1 MPIPSWTQT
10 VDTIFTSTWSYRQTK
25 AVEQAFLKTPFLF
38 WLQKNGGVEK
48 VSGYTRLEIPLDY
61 GEITNIAWIGRGDT
75 VDVST
80 DAEILTMCYEDW
92 KYIAATIL
100 RFGVDDQKNKG
111 KAQIINYVTAK
122 LNSAERALRKELE
135 TRLLSA
141 PTDSKQLNGIQ
152 TVISDNPTTG
162 TLHGIDRATYSWFR
176 NQSVDA
182 TGKPFSTYGISL
194 MRSMLNTVTKYSD
207 VDLNQI
213 SIWTNQEVF
222 EAYEDTLLE
231 YYRIVDKDMAD
242 VGFDSL
248 KYKGRVLS
256 WSPYMPTIT
265 GPKYRIY
272 FINTGYFKY
281 YYDPDEFFRMTEW
294 KPITNQVED
303 RVTHIKA
310 QGNLVTNRP
319 VALGVIYNVTI

>member
-1 MPIPSWTQT
+1 MPVPSWTQT
-10 VDTIFTSTWSYRQTK
+10 VDTIFTSTWAYRQTK
-25 AVEQAFLKTPFLF
+25 AIEQAFLKTPFLF
-38 WLQKNGGVEK
+38 WLQKNDGAEK
-48 VSGYTRLEIPLDY
+48 VSGYTRLEVPLDY
-61 GEITNIAWIGRGDT
+61 GDVTNIAWISRGDT
-75 VDVST
+75 VDITT
-80 DAEILTMCYEDW
+80 DSEILTMCYEDW
-92 KYIAATIL
+92 KYGAATIL

-122 LNSAERALRKELE
+122 LNAAERALRKELE

-141 PTDSKQLNGIQ
+141 PTDTKQIFGLQ
-152 TVISDNPTTG
+152 TVVSDSPTTG
-162 TLHGIDRATYSWFR
+162 VLHGVDRATYAWFR
-176 NQSVDA
+176 NQTVDA
-182 TGKPFSTYGISL
+182 TGKPFSTYGVSL
-194 MRSMLNTVTKYSD
+194 MRNMLNTITKYSD

-248 KYKGRVLS
+248 KYKGRVLA

-272 FINTGYFKY
+272 FINTGYLKF

-294 KPITNQVED
+294 KPITDQVDD
-303 RVTHIKA
+303 RVAHIKV
-310 QGNLVTNRP
+310 QGNFVTNRP